1 MLVSTVIT
9 NIQNTLQTTG
19 VYRSSAF
26 VLKGINEAL
35 KLTSYLTLYDERRSS
50 LLLTGTRNVTELPAD
65 SDGAEMIVPR
75 YVANSVSGNRV
86 NPVRMIDFELSNSNW
101 EGVISGADSEY
112 YLVLS
117 PVHELEVE
125 LMCSPI
131 QNIGLVQLDVIG
143 AYVPVTVIDTDD
155 IAFPEQYGEVLYYY
169 GLFYAYVS
177 VPGMVQEC
185 MDSYKD
191 YVRLIGLMAEESA
204 SRFPSDQGI
213 KPVPVEFD
221 YDTITRFDMD
231 SQRKDGERQVA

>member
-19 VYRSSAF
+19 VYRSTAF
-26 VLKGINEAL
+26 VLKGVNEAL
-35 KLTSYLTLYDERRSS
+35 KLTSYLTLYDERKSS
-50 LLLTGTRNVTELPAD
+50 LSLTGTRNVTELPAD

-75 YVANSVSGNRV
+75 YVANSASGNRV
-86 NPVRMIDFELSNSNW
+86 NPVRIIDLELSDANW
-101 EGVISGADSEY
+101 EGVIDGADSFY
-112 YLVLS
+112 YCLLS

-131 QNIGLVQLDVIG
+131 QNTGTVALDIIG
-143 AYVPVTVIDTDD
+143 AFVPVSVLSTDN

-169 GLFYAYVS
+169 GLFYCYMS
-177 VPGMVQEC
+177 VPGKAQEC
-185 MDSYKD
+185 MESYKD
-191 YVRLIGLMAEESA
+191 YIRLIGLMTQESA

-221 YDTITRFDMD
+221 YDTVTRFDMD
-231 SQRKDGERQVA
+231 SRREDKDGA